1 MSHIF
6 INLTCRGGGA
16 LPTDDQHGRLR
27 PESIGNASDRISS
40 AQTGGDDGD
49 ARLASDTRPGVGG
62 VRRGLLVPHVNDSDA
77 FVEAA
82 VVNVNNVPPAEGK
95 NGLNT
100 LCLQGTGHQMAPTN
114 LGYNIAPVGMSLD
127 SEYSRMALRLLR
139 FCLKG
144 K

>member
-1 MSHIF
+1 MIDHCARSFAPMVRARIAHLWIIHDSVIIASHW
-6 INLTCRGGGA
+6 
-16 LPTDDQHGRLR
+16 DVLR
-27 PESIGNASDRISS
+27 AI
-40 AQTGGDDGD
+40 
-49 ARLASDTRPGVGG
+49 
-62 VRRGLLVPHVNDSDA
+62 
-77 FVEAA
+77 
-82 VVNVNNVPPAEGK
+82 NVNNVPPAEGK

-127 SEYSRMALRLLR
+127 SAYSRMALRLQR

>member
-1 MSHIF
+1 MF
-6 INLTCRGGGA
+6 TCRGGGA
-16 LPTDDQHGRLR
+16 LPTDDQHGCLR
-27 PESIGNASDRISS
+27 PESIGNAGDRISS

-49 ARLASDTRPGVGG
+49 ARLAGDARPGISG
-62 VRRGLLVPHVNDSDA
+62 VRRRLLVPHVNDFNA

-82 VVNVNNVPPAEGK
+82 VVNVNNMPAAEGK
-95 NGLNT
+95 NGFDT
-100 LCLQGTGHQMAPTN
+100 LSLQGTGHQMAPTN

-127 SEYSRMALRLLR
+127 SEYSRTALRLQR